1 MIKTVGVVSLSAGT
15 LGEDFVRHELEL
27 GVRRLEHYGLKV
39 RFLPHAL
46 KGIDYLKAH
55 PEARAADLLEA
66 FRDLEIDLILC
77 AIGGDDTYR
86 LLPYLFDEGRLEN
99 AACEKPFLGFSD
111 STVNHFMLHKVGL
124 PTFYGQSFLSDVC
137 EMDKEMLPYTRR
149 YFEELLRTGTIRR
162 VKPSEVWYEGRTDY
176 SPACLGTP
184 LPAHPAEG
192 WKLLQGPPVFSGKIL
207 GGCLDTIHDFFDG
220 ERYADMPALCQ
231 KYGLFPGAADW
242 QGRILLLETSEE
254 QMSPEKFSRA
264 LGFLKQAGVFKA
276 VSGILFGR
284 PMDNVHREE
293 YHRRLAAAVDDP
305 SLPILADVSVGHAL
319 PRCILPFGVNARVDA
334 QAQTITFDAP

>member
-1 MIKTVGVVSLSAGT
+1 MIKTVGVVGLSAGT

-66 FRDLEIDLILC
+66 FRDPEIDLILC

-86 LLPYLFDEGRLEN
+86 LLPYLFDEGRLEK
-99 AACEKPFLGFSD
+99 AACRKPFLGFSD

-137 EMDKEMLPYTRR
+137 EMDTEMLPYTRR

>member
-66 FRDLEIDLILC
+66 FRDPEIDLILC

-86 LLPYLFDEGRLEN
+86 LLPYLFNEGRLEK
-99 AACEKPFLGFSD
+99 AACRKPFLGFSD

-124 PTFYGQSFLSDVC
+124 PTFYGQAFLSDVC

-149 YFEELLRTGTIRR
+149 YFEELLRTETVRQ
-162 VKPSEVWYEGRTDY
+162 VEPSEVWYEGRTDY

-231 KYGLFPGAADW
+231 KYGIFPGAADW

-284 PMDNVHREE
+284 PMDNVYREE

-305 SLPILADVSVGHAL
+305 ALPILADVSVGHAL

>member
-27 GVRRLEHYGLKV
+27 GLARLKHYGLRVK
-39 RFLPHAL
+39 FMPHAL

-55 PEARAADLLEA
+55 PEQRAADLLEA
-66 FRDLEIDLILC
+66 FRDPDVDLILC

-86 LLPYLFDEGRLEN
+86 LLPYLFDEGQLEK
-99 AACEKPFLGFSD
+99 AAREKPFLGFSD

-124 PTFYGQSFLSDVC
+124 PTFYGQAFLSDVC

-149 YFEELLRTGTIRR
+149 YFEELLRTGAIRQVR
-162 VKPSEVWYEGRTDY
+162 PSEVWYEGRTDY

-220 ERYADMPALCQ
+220 GRYADMPALCK
-231 KYGLFPGAADW
+231 KYGLFPDAADW
-242 QGRILLLETSEE
+242 RGRILLLETSEE

-264 LGFLKQAGVFKA
+264 LGFLKQAGVFSA
-276 VSGILFGR
+276 VSGVLFGR
-284 PMDNVHREE
+284 PMDNVYREE
-293 YHRRLAAAVDDP
+293 YHRRLVAAVDDP
-305 SLPILADVSVGHAL
+305 SLSILADVSVGHAL
-319 PRCILPFGVNARVDA
+319 PRCILPFGVKAEVDA
-334 QAQTITFDAP
+334 RAQTITFGAL

>member
-66 FRDLEIDLILC
+66 FRDPEIDLILC

-86 LLPYLFDEGRLEN
+86 LLPYLFDEGRLEK
-99 AACEKPFLGFSD
+99 AACRKPFLGFSD

-137 EMDKEMLPYTRR
+137 EMDTEMLPYTRR

-162 VKPSEVWYEGRTDY
+162 VEPSEVWYEGRTDY

-305 SLPILADVSVGHAL
+305 ALPILADVSVGHAL

>member
-66 FRDLEIDLILC
+66 FRDPEIDLILC

-86 LLPYLFDEGRLEN
+86 LLPYLFDEGRLEK
-99 AACEKPFLGFSD
+99 AACRKPFLGFSD

-124 PTFYGQSFLSDVC
+124 PTFYGQAFLSDVC
-137 EMDKEMLPYTRR
+137 EMDTEMLPCTRR
-149 YFEELLRTGTIRR
+149 YFEELLRTGTIRQ
-162 VKPSEVWYEGRTDY
+162 VEPSEVWYEGRTDY
-176 SPACLGTP
+176 SPARLGTP

-293 YHRRLAAAVDDP
+293 YHRRLAAVVDDP

-334 QAQTITFDAP
+334 QAQTIAFDAP

>member
-149 YFEELLRTGTIRR
+149 YFEELLRTGTIRQ
-162 VKPSEVWYEGRTDY
+162 VEPSEVWYEGRTDY

>member
-66 FRDLEIDLILC
+66 FRDPEIDLILC

-86 LLPYLFDEGRLEN
+86 LLPYLFSEGRLEK
-99 AACEKPFLGFSD
+99 AACRKPFLGFSD

-137 EMDKEMLPYTRR
+137 EMDTEMLPYTRR
-149 YFEELLRTGTIRR
+149 YFEELLRTGTIRQ
-162 VKPSEVWYEGRTDY
+162 VEPSEVWYEGRTDY

-334 QAQTITFDAP
+334 QAQTITFGAP